1 MSDTTP
7 ETATPE
13 TSPAGHTDSGHESH
27 AKASRWA
34 FPIVAVIALVALFWP
49 SSEERINLEAFHRAA
64 KGQAAPVGMLI
75 DSSGRPIPFGTRIR
89 PVTLVHFW
97 ATWCPPCITEIPS
110 ILGLADDYAP
120 NHEFSL
126 VMIAVADDV
135 EKAGTFLGNRLSE
148 ALFDHDWKLTNS
160 YGTEK
165 VPETHLVVNGKV
177 VESFIGATDWS
188 QPEIRQLLDAALAEV
203 RGGES

>member
-1 MSDTTP
+1 MSD
-7 ETATPE
+7 ATPE
-13 TSPAGHTDSGHESH
+13 APAADAGH
-27 AKASRWA
+27 ASRSGAARFA
-34 FPIVAVIALVALFWP
+34 FPIVAMLALVALFWP
-49 SSEERINLEAFHRAA
+49 SSGEKINLKAFRKAA

-110 ILGLADDYAP
+110 ILKLADDYAP
-120 NHEFSL
+120 DHDFSL

-135 EKAGTFLGNRLSE
+135 EKAGTFLGHRLEE
-148 ALFDHDWKLTNS
+148 ALFDHDWKLSHS

-188 QPEIRQLLDAALAEV
+188 QPEIRQRLEAALAEV
-203 RGGES
+203 RGSEG

>member
-1 MSDTTP
+1 MSD
-7 ETATPE
+7 ATPE
-13 TSPAGHTDSGHESH
+13 TPPAEAQATHQGHRG
-27 AKASRWA
+27 AARWA
-34 FPIVAVIALVALFWP
+34 FPIAVAIALVAVFWP
-49 SSEERINLEAFHRAA
+49 SSEERINLKAFRKVA

-110 ILGLADDYAP
+110 ILKLADDYTAD
-120 NHEFSL
+120 HDFSL
-126 VMIAVADDV
+126 LMIAVADDI
-135 EKAGTFLGNRLSE
+135 EKAGTFLGDRLPE
-148 ALFDHDWKLTNS
+148 ALFDHDWKLTHS

-188 QPEIRQLLDAALAEV
+188 QPEIRQRLEAALAEV
-203 RGGES
+203 RGAEG

>member
-1 MSDTTP
+1 MSD
-7 ETATPE
+7 ATPE
-13 TSPAGHTDSGHESH
+13 TPPADAPAGHSG
-27 AKASRWA
+27 AARWA
-34 FPIVAVIALVALFWP
+34 FPMVVAIALVAVFWP
-49 SSEERINLEAFHRAA
+49 SSEERINLKAFRKVA

-110 ILGLADDYAP
+110 ILNLADDYAAD
-120 NHEFSL
+120 HDFSL
-126 VMIAVADDV
+126 VMIAVADDI
-135 EKAGTFLGNRLSE
+135 EKAGTFLGDRLSE
-148 ALFDHDWKLTNS
+148 ALFDHDWKLTHS

-188 QPEIRQLLDAALAEV
+188 QPDIRQRLEAALAEV
-203 RGGES
+203 RGPED

>member
-1 MSDTTP
+1 MSDSTP
-7 ETATPE
+7 ERSA
-13 TSPAGHTDSGHESH
+13 ATDSHQSSSG
-27 AKASRWA
+27 AARFA
-34 FPIVAVIALVALFWP
+34 FPIVALVALVALFWP
-49 SSEERINLEAFHRAA
+49 SSEERINLKAFRKAA

-75 DSSGRPIPFGTRIR
+75 DSSGRPVPFGKRIR

-110 ILGLADDYAP
+110 ILKLADDYAP
-120 NHEFSL
+120 DHDFAL
-126 VMIAVADDV
+126 IMIAVADDI
-135 EKAGTFLGNRLSE
+135 EKAGTFLGDRLEE
-148 ALFDHDWKLTNS
+148 ALFDHDWKLTHS

-188 QPEIRQLLDAALAEV
+188 QPEIRQLLDASLARV
-203 RGGES
+203 RGGEG

>member
-1 MSDTTP
+1 MSD
-7 ETATPE
+7 ATPE
-13 TSPAGHTDSGHESH
+13 TPTADATRAEHSG
-27 AKASRWA
+27 AARWA
-34 FPIVAVIALVALFWP
+34 FPIVAVLAMVALFWP
-49 SSEERINLEAFHRAA
+49 SSEEERINLKAFRKAA

-75 DSSGRPIPFGTRIR
+75 DSGGRPVPMGKKIR

-110 ILGLADDYAP
+110 ILNLADDYAP
-120 NHEFSL
+120 DHEFGL
-126 VMIAVADDV
+126 LMIAVADDI
-135 EKAGTFLGNRLSE
+135 EKAGTFLGDRLDE
-148 ALFDHDWKLTNS
+148 ALFDHDWKLSHS

-188 QPEIRQLLDAALAEV
+188 QPEIRQRLDAALAEV
-203 RGGES
+203 RAGTT

>member
-1 MSDTTP
+1 MSDATSETP
-7 ETATPE
+7 PAEAQATHE
-13 TSPAGHTDSGHESH
+13 GHRG
-27 AKASRWA
+27 AARWA
-34 FPIVAVIALVALFWP
+34 FPIAVAIALVAVFWP
-49 SSEERINLEAFHRAA
+49 RSEERINLKAYRKVA

-75 DSSGRPIPFGTRIR
+75 DSTGRPIPFGTRIR

-110 ILGLADDYAP
+110 ILKLADDYTAD
-120 NHEFSL
+120 HDFSL
-126 VMIAVADDV
+126 LMIAVADDI
-135 EKAGTFLGNRLSE
+135 EKAGTFLGDRLPE
-148 ALFDHDWKLTNS
+148 ALFDHDWKLTHS

-188 QPEIRQLLDAALAEV
+188 QPEIRQRLEAALAEV
-203 RGGES
+203 RGVEG